1 VKPLAREFLT
11 EVLNIVKRGV
21 DKAGGHFEVPKAAE

>member
-1 VKPLAREFLT
+1 MKPLAREFLT
-11 EVLNIVKRGV
+11 EMINIVKRGV